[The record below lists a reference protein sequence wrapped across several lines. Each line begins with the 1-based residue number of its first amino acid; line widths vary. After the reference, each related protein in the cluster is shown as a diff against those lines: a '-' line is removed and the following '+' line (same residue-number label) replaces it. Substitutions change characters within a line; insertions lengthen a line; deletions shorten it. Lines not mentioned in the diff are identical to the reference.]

1 MGDIAIQNSVTC
13 GIEYEFE
20 TTTPDKI
27 MSDFNIKSWRT
38 THDASI
44 ESDGIYLNSLK
55 IIIPKTDSKIL
66 RLLSY
71 QSVVV
76 GTELV
81 SRILNSDDSDLFQQ
95 IKLITNIATSLGEP
109 IETQRSGIHF
119 HFSFSN
125 PSLRMLKSIIR
136 LAKYLESV
144 FYYVGGMGYRF
155 RGIDND
161 SVYCRPITKTGPSCV
176 RLYNDDW
183 AQVFNIYRLLEA
195 KSIEEFWDIYGNL
208 NNHVRRYNPVRYHWI
223 NLFPMFP
230 GPEYRGTLE
239 FRVFNKTQNP
249 LYIYSCAMLCKKFV
263 EYSIRSS
270 FESLKEENLLK
281 ENSIFSNQSKEEI
294 KETLIKF
301 SNLSDLDS
309 NSLNVLLLIIDRT
322 PEIRL
327 ENGYVKSHI
336 YFTPMNRELSSY
348 WGNSGFC
355 PKTIPASEIK
365 NPEFLDIHQLRGE
378 S

>member
-1 MGDIAIQNSVTC
+1 MSEIEIQNAVTC

-20 TTTPDKI
+20 SSIPDKI
-27 MSDFNIKSWRT
+27 MEVFNIKSWRT

-44 ESDGIYLNSLK
+44 ESDGIFLNSLK
-55 IIIPKTDSKIL
+55 IIIPKSDNKIL

-71 QSVVV
+71 QNVTV
-76 GTELV
+76 GIELV
-81 SRILNSDDSDLFQQ
+81 SRILNSDESDLFEQ

-109 IETQRSGIHF
+109 SETQRSGIHF
-119 HFSFSN
+119 HFSFSQ
-125 PSLRMLKSIIR
+125 PSLKMLKSIIR

-144 FYYVGGMGYRF
+144 FYYIGGMGYEF
-155 RGIDND
+155 RGSNND
-161 SVYCRPITKTGPSCV
+161 SIYCRPITKTGPSCV
-176 RLYNDDW
+176 RLHNDEW
-183 AQVFNIYRLLEA
+183 AQVFNIYRLLET
-195 KSIEEFWDIYGNL
+195 KNIEEFWDVYGNL
-208 NNHVRRYNPVRYHWI
+208 NNHNRRYNPVRYHWI
-223 NLFPMFP
+223 NLFPMYP

-249 LYIYSCAMLCKKFV
+249 LYIYSCAMLCRKFI

-301 SNLSDLDS
+301 ANLSELDS
-309 NSLNVLLLIIDRT
+309 KSLSILLLIIDRT
-322 PEIRL
+322 LEIRL
-327 ENGYVKSHI
+327 DEGYVKSHI
-336 YFTPMNRELSSY
+336 YLTPMARELNSY
-348 WGNSGFC
+348 WGNSGYY
-355 PKTIPASEIK
+355 PKTIPLSEIK